1 MGQLF
6 NRISRILKSQ
16 LNDNSPSYNHLV
28 QNEDDEL
35 KRIIDDLNNKKS
47 DTGSNSKNYSKT
59 NSNYNNH
66 SQNNKTNFDLSKAFE
81 ILGIS
86 RSASNDEIKSAY
98 KTQIKQYHPDK
109 VSSLA
114 PEFQELAKQKT
125 QELNQAYELLK
136 KERGL

>member
-6 NRISRILKSQ
+6 NRISRMLKSQ
-16 LNDNSPSYNHLV
+16 LNDNSPSYTHLV
-28 QNEDDEL
+28 ENQDDEL

-47 DTGSNSKNYSKT
+47 DAGNNSNNYSKA
-59 NSNYNNH
+59 NSNYN
-66 SQNNKTNFDLSKAFE
+66 SQNNKSNLDLSKAFE
-81 ILGIS
+81 LLGIS

-114 PEFQELAKQKT
+114 PEFQELAKVKT